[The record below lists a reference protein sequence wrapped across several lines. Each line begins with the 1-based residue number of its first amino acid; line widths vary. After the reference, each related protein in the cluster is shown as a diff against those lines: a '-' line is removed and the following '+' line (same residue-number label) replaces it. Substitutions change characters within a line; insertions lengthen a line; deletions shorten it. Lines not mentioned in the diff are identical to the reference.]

1 MAISY
6 SVYVAY
12 AGLRMSTQDERVPMT
27 STLPCKMKIQYLIT
41 LQVSRYCPLVLQSCN
56 VAAVPVIEHRVKR
69 CLSCVSALHIWM
81 ARDAAD
87 IQKLLCRGAGVF
99 QVIRGLKSKLVLY
112 MASHYTL
119 GYTVAQSTINKYSKL
134 YQYALFVLK
143 DIY

>member
-6 SVYVAY
+6 SLYVAY

-27 STLPCKMKIQYLIT
+27 STLQIQYLIT

-56 VAAVPVIEHRVKR
+56 VAAVPVIEHRVMR

-87 IQKLLCRGAGVF
+87 IQNLRPYYTEAQAFFRSSEASNLNSYYTWRRT
-99 QVIRGLKSKLVLY
+99 IRR
-112 MASHYTL
+112 
-119 GYTVAQSTINKYSKL
+119 
-134 YQYALFVLK
+134 
-143 DIY
+143 DIRYNSATK